1 MRPFS
6 IRHRLLMASVS
17 PLVFLVL
24 TLVGLFWVDRV
35 NDIGDAHRERSLFL
49 IRQVAA
55 ASEYGVFSGNLDSLK
70 GIANSV
76 KRQSEVISVHI
87 FDAQGVLM
95 ASAGTTRYTGF
106 DELTGAASQTEKR
119 LLGIDTVIEAIVTR
133 QVEIDDLFSSQ
144 RIEAPAANGPVI
156 GHVVIQLSR
165 AELTQR
171 ERLAMWIALGV
182 AAIGIALGSLLALR
196 LARAVERPV
205 EILSKRIQ
213 RIGQGE
219 FESQGDSRPDDPF
232 HDLQVSLDK
241 MATRLS
247 WGRQELEE
255 KVNNATAELRVK
267 KEEAEQ
273 ATLEKS
279 RFLAAASH
287 DLRQP
292 THALGLLV
300 SRLHEMPMDAS
311 MRGVVATLGGAVHS
325 MQDLL
330 DSLLDLSQL
339 EAGAVP
345 MQLEPVSLDLVL
357 ASLADTIRSQ
367 AAEKGLRLR
376 IRPTGLWAISDRSIL
391 QRIVMN
397 LANNAVRYTPS
408 GTVMLAC
415 RSCDDGRNVRIEV
428 RDSGIGIAQEDQ
440 TNIFREFFQVG
451 NSQRN
456 RKQGLGL
463 GLNIVQRSVQL
474 LGHTITLSS
483 MPGCGTRF
491 TVTLVRTQ
499 PAASFSAGVASLA
512 SDSVDDVTGLRILV
526 IEDDDFARDAVSE
539 LLMSWG
545 CVVRSAESSVRAHHL
560 IQSEALPDVI
570 LCDYRL
576 ETHQTGLDVISSL
589 RALAGRDIVACLLS
603 GDTDA
608 GLMDAAAKAN
618 LKLLHKPV
626 RAAKLRILLQTIMR
640 QRV

>member
-1 MRPFS
+1 
-6 IRHRLLMASVS
+6 
-17 PLVFLVL
+17 
-24 TLVGLFWVDRV
+24 
-35 NDIGDAHRERSLFL
+35 
-49 IRQVAA
+49 
-55 ASEYGVFSGNLDSLK
+55 
-70 GIANSV
+70 
-76 KRQSEVISVHI
+76 
-87 FDAQGVLM
+87 
-95 ASAGTTRYTGF
+95 
-106 DELTGAASQTEKR
+106 
-119 LLGIDTVIEAIVTR
+119 
-133 QVEIDDLFSSQ
+133 
-144 RIEAPAANGPVI
+144 
-156 GHVVIQLSR
+156 
-165 AELTQR
+165 
-171 ERLAMWIALGV
+171 
-182 AAIGIALGSLLALR
+182 
-196 LARAVERPV
+196 
-205 EILSKRIQ
+205 
-213 RIGQGE
+213 
-219 FESQGDSRPDDPF
+219 
-232 HDLQVSLDK
+232 
-241 MATRLS
+241 
-247 WGRQELEE
+247 
-255 KVNNATAELRVK
+255 
-267 KEEAEQ
+267 
-273 ATLEKS
+273 
-279 RFLAAASH
+279 
-287 DLRQP
+287 
-292 THALGLLV
+292 
-300 SRLHEMPMDAS
+300 MPMDAS

-626 RAAKLRILLQTIMR
+626 RAAKLRILLQTIML

>member
-24 TLVGLFWVDRV
+24 ALVGLFWVDRI
-35 NDIGDAHRERSLFL
+35 NDLGDSYKERSLFL

-55 ASEYGVFSGNLDSLK
+55 ASEYGVFSGNLDSLQ

-87 FDAQGVLM
+87 FDAQGIPM
-95 ASAGTTRYTGF
+95 ASAGATRYTGF
-106 DELTGAASQTEKR
+106 GELTAVASQVEKR
-119 LLGIDTVIEAIVTR
+119 LLGIDTVSEAIVTR
-133 QVEIDDLFSSQ
+133 QVDVDDLFSSA
-144 RIEAPAANGPVI
+144 RSETSAVKDTVI
-156 GHVVIQLSR
+156 GYVVIQLSR
-165 AELTQR
+165 AELTER

-182 AAIGIALGSLLALR
+182 AAIGIALGTLLALR
-196 LARAVERPV
+196 LAKAVERPV
-205 EILSKRIQ
+205 EILSNRIQ

-219 FESQGDSRPDDPF
+219 FDLQGDSQPDDPF
-232 HDLQVSLDK
+232 HDLQVSLDR
-241 MATRLS
+241 MAARLS
-247 WGRQELEE
+247 WGRQELEQR
-255 KVNNATAELRVK
+255 VDNVTVELRVK

-300 SRLHEMPMDAS
+300 SRLDEMPMDAS
-311 MRGVVATLGGAVHS
+311 MRSVVATLGGAVHS

-345 MQLEPVSLDLVL
+345 SQLEPVCLDMLL
-357 ASLADTIRSQ
+357 SSLADTIRSQ
-367 AAEKGLRLR
+367 AEEKGLRLR

-397 LANNAVRYTPS
+397 LASNAVRYTES
-408 GTVMLAC
+408 GTVMIAC

-428 RDSGIGIAQEDQ
+428 RDSGIGIAEEDQ
-440 TNIFREFFQVG
+440 ANIFREFFQVG

-463 GLNIVQRSVQL
+463 GLNIVQRSAQL

-483 MPGCGTRF
+483 APGCGTRF
-491 TVTLVRTQ
+491 SVTLVRTQ
-499 PAASFSAGVASLA
+499 SVANFSAGMVTLTPYSE
-512 SDSVDDVTGLRILV
+512 DEVTGLRIMV

-545 CVVRSAESSVRAHHL
+545 CTVQSAESSVKAHHL
-560 IQSEALPDVI
+560 IQSEPLPDLI
-570 LCDYRL
+570 LSDYRL
-576 ETHQTGLDVISSL
+576 ETHQTGLDVIYSL
-589 RALAGRDIVACLLS
+589 RTLAGRDIAACLLS
-603 GDTDA
+603 GDSDS
-608 GLMDAAAKAN
+608 GLVNAAQKAN
-618 LKLLHKPV
+618 LTLLHKPV
-626 RAAKLRILLQTIMR
+626 RPAKLRWLLRTITR
-640 QRV
+640 QRA